1 MDQIVASKIEK
12 FFDTYKVRH
21 YTKGQILLLAGD
33 KPHDIF
39 YLTSGKVKEYDVTY
53 RGDEIILNVFKPYA
67 FFPMS
72 RAFSDSPVN
81 YVFEA
86 ETDVE
91 IRQAPIAETLEFFTA
106 NPDVVLDL
114 LTRLYSGVEGLLG
127 RMSYLMAGSAKG
139 RLLYELVIEARR
151 FGTLQ
156 NDGSCVLAI
165 TEKDMGARAGLS
177 RETVS
182 RIIHT
187 LKESGLVVIR
197 SKDILIRNL
206 LELEQSLGQEI

>member
-1 MDQIVASKIEK
+1 MEEITASKVEK
-12 FFDTYKVRH
+12 FFDGYKLRR
-21 YTKGQILLLAGD
+21 YAKGQILLFAGD
-33 KPHDIF
+33 KPQDIF

-53 RGDEIILNVFKPYA
+53 RGDEIILNVFKPHA

-72 RAFSDSPVN
+72 RAFSSAPVN

-91 IRQAPIAETLEFFTA
+91 IRQAPIDETLAFFRA
-106 NPDVVLDL
+106 SPDVVLDL
-114 LTRLYSGVEGLLG
+114 LMRLYSGIEGLLG

-151 FGTLQ
+151 FGTLLE
-156 NDGSCVLAI
+156 DGSCVLTI
-165 TEKDMGARAGLS
+165 SEKDMGARAGLS

-182 RIIHT
+182 RTIHT
-187 LKESGLVVIR
+187 LKASGLVKIR
-197 SKDILIRNL
+197 SKDILITSLR
-206 LELEQSLGQEI
+206 ELEQSLGQEI